1 MVSAHKNSNEAKQK
15 TGGVL
20 LPKIKQVRKIGNH
33 SSSRSPAH
41 SGSSKSKE
49 VKMQSRFAPSCL
61 LENEYFY
68 RAGPQVEDAFS
79 ASI

>member
-1 MVSAHKNSNEAKQK
+1 
-15 TGGVL
+15 
-20 LPKIKQVRKIGNH
+20 
-33 SSSRSPAH
+33 
-41 SGSSKSKE
+41 
-49 VKMQSRFAPSCL
+49 MQSRFAPSCL